1 MIVIADTTPIIS
13 LLKIKRLDI
22 LHHLFGEVIIPQAV
36 YKELT
41 SNADHIEEAFAIQN
55 ADYLKISEPLPTDLV
70 RLFRKSTGLDLGESE
85 ALIMSEQNNADILLM
100 DEMKG
105 RKIAKLMNIN
115 IMGTIGV
122 LIKSYQ
128 MELMNQNDMEEAIQI
143 FKSSGRFISD
153 KVYAKIY
160 EIIGK

>member
-41 SNADHIEEAFAIQN
+41 SNAEHIEEAFAIQN

-128 MELMNQNDMEEAIQI
+128 MGLMNQNDMEKAIQI

-153 KVYAKIY
+153 NVYAKIY